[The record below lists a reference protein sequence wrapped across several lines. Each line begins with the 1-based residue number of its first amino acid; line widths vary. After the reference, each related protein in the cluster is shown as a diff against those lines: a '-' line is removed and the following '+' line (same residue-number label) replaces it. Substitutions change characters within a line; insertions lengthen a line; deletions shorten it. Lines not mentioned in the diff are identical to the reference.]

1 MAVVEARLAA
11 GQDLVVAVPEVAL
24 AAGMGSALSAVEA
37 GSGSAVEVAAS
48 DASVVV
54 EVVHTATGALAF
66 ALVAGHKAV
75 AEADLLVVD
84 VACIGAADV
93 LTEVGS

>member
-1 MAVVEARLAA
+1 M
-11 GQDLVVAVPEVAL
+11 AVPEVAL
-24 AAGMGSALSAVEA
+24 AADMGSAPAAVAA

-54 EVVHTATGALAF
+54 EVVHTATGALAV

-84 VACIGAADV
+84 VACIAAAGV
-93 LTEVGS
+93 VTEVES